1 MPNAIESRPIRSA
14 AQNETVMQTCTK
26 CGAVNGVEARTCCF
40 CDAPFPH
47 SRGDAL
53 AYSRIPTETEG
64 NLAVA
69 PDWRAEVSQR
79 LDEYRARRGRPREA
93 QAQSGLPFT
102 PPLQPDQEQNA
113 PAGSSA
119 LSTPIRSRRYRPVR
133 LDRLEIDLA
142 QPAFDFAGA
151 EGSRDSQQ
159 DVPGRGFA
167 TLSVAPL
174 SDRRIAASLDAIILI
189 GAYGVFLVLFSA
201 LGGHFALGKI
211 DAMVVGA
218 TLGLLYAQY
227 VTLFTYF
234 GAATPGMMLRRLQ
247 ISSLDGGELTPK
259 QLLWRSLGY
268 QISAGTM
275 MLGFVWA
282 LWDEEHL
289 TWHDRISHTFIAK
302 SESETPPAEAL
313 CGPIGGRG

>member
-1 MPNAIESRPIRSA
+1 
-14 AQNETVMQTCTK
+14 
-26 CGAVNGVEARTCCF
+26 
-40 CDAPFPH
+40 
-47 SRGDAL
+47 
-53 AYSRIPTETEG
+53 
-64 NLAVA
+64 
-69 PDWRAEVSQR
+69 
-79 LDEYRARRGRPREA
+79 
-93 QAQSGLPFT
+93 
-102 PPLQPDQEQNA
+102 LQPDQEQNA